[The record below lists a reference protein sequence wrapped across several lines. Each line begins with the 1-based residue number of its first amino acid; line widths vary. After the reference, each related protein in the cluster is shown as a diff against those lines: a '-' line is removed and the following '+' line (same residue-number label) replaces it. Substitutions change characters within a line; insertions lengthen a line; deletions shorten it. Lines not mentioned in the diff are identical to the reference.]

1 MQRLVSVS
9 LAALAAAAAA
19 ALLAAAPTTLVGQA
33 RSTAAPPPP
42 PAAAPVAKIAFIS
55 SQEILQSTPGYA
67 AAESTYRKEFQ
78 ASQTEVQKLQQQLD
92 SAVQAFDQ
100 QSIALSPAAR
110 ATKQKDL
117 QGMQQRMEQRSN
129 ELQEHLRQREQ
140 ELLGPIRARINSV
153 LQGIRAEMNYSL
165 ILDAD
170 AGGGVIAALDPALNI
185 TSRVLQRLSQAQ

>member
-1 MQRLVSVS
+1 MQRLVLASFAAVAAV
-9 LAALAAAAAA
+9 AAL
-19 ALLAAAPTTLVGQA
+19 V
-33 RSTAAPPPP
+33 AAPPSLRGQGPSSSS
-42 PAAAPVAKIAFIS
+42 AAVAPAKIALIS
-55 SQEILQSTPGYA
+55 SQEILRRTPGYA
-67 AAESTYRKEFQ
+67 VAESTYRKELQ

-110 ATKQKDL
+110 QQKQKDL
-117 QGMQQRMEQRSN
+117 QAMQQRMEQRGN
-129 ELQEHLRQREQ
+129 ELQDKLQQREQ
-140 ELLGPIRARINSV
+140 ELLGPLRARITSV

-170 AGGGVIAALDPALNI
+170 AGGGLIAAADPALNI